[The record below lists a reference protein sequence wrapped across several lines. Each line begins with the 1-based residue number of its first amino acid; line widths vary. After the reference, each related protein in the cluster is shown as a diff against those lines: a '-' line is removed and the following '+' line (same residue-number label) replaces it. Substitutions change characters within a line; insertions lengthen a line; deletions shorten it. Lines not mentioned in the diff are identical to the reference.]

1 MMNMKRTS
9 WLLPLLFMITVAN
22 QTRAAG
28 TCVDVGQWLRP
39 AEQTTVNHS
48 DLIAELAE
56 RPVVLLGEVHIDN
69 EHHRWQLHTL
79 AALHAKNPNM
89 VIAFEAFPR
98 STQPALDKW
107 VKGDLGIED
116 FLKQSRW
123 NDVWRFDANY
133 YLPLFHF
140 ARQNRISMIAMNVER
155 SLIRAIGK
163 KGFMGVS
170 AEDREGVSKPAA
182 VPAPYRKSLRAVFDL
197 HQKIGAASPH
207 KLTQQ
212 GEKKA
217 PTPPQSDKGRFDRFV
232 EVQSTWDRA
241 MAESLFA
248 SRKKDGSPLVVG
260 IVGMGHLEFG
270 YGIPHQLKDLGID
283 DAAVLL
289 PWGPNRTCTDLN
301 SPEGT
306 AIADV
311 VFGTK
316 PVLEAANRPRPKL
329 GVMIS
334 TKVKKVTVN
343 NVLKD
348 SLAAVA
354 GIKNGDIVL
363 KAAGIE
369 IQDSATFIAII
380 QRQAPGTWLPLTLDR
395 NGSEIEIIAKF
406 PAQKKN

>member
-1 MMNMKRTS
+1 MNRIS
-9 WLLPLLFMITVAN
+9 WLMPLFFMAAVAN
-22 QTRAAG
+22 QASAAG
-28 TCVDVGQWLRP
+28 TCVNVGQWLRP
-39 AEQTTVNHS
+39 ADQTTVKHK

-56 RPVVLLGEVHIDN
+56 RPVVLLGEVHIEN

-79 AALHAKNPNM
+79 AALHAKNSNM
-89 VIAFEAFPR
+89 VIAFESFPR
-98 STQPALDKW
+98 STQPALDRW
-107 VKGDLGIED
+107 VKGDLSIKE

-123 NDVWRFDANY
+123 NDVWRFDPNY

-140 ARQNRISMIAMNVER
+140 ARQHKIPMVAMNVER
-155 SLIRAIGK
+155 SLIRAVGK
-163 KGFMGVS
+163 KGFQGVPI
-170 AEDREGVSKPAA
+170 EDREGVSKPAS
-182 VPAPYRKSLRAVFDL
+182 VPEPYRKSLKAVFDL
-197 HQKIGAASPH
+197 HQKISAGSPH
-207 KLTQQ
+207 K
-212 GEKKA
+212 
-217 PTPPQSDKGRFDRFV
+217 PTKQSEQKTHGTPQSDKARFGRFV

-241 MAESLFA
+241 MAEAIFESH
-248 SRKKDGSPLVVG
+248 KKDGSPLVVG

-270 YGIPHQLKDLGID
+270 YGIPHQLKDLGIH

-289 PWGPNRTCTDLN
+289 PWGPNRTCADLN

-306 AIADV
+306 AIANV

-334 TKVKKVTVN
+334 TESQKVIVN

-354 GIKNGDIVL
+354 GIKNGDIII
-363 KAAGIE
+363 KAAE
-369 IQDSATFIAII
+369 IKVQDTAAFIAII
-380 QRQAPGTWLPLTLDR
+380 QRQAPGTWLPLTLVRDGR
-395 NGSEIEIIAKF
+395 EIDIVAKF